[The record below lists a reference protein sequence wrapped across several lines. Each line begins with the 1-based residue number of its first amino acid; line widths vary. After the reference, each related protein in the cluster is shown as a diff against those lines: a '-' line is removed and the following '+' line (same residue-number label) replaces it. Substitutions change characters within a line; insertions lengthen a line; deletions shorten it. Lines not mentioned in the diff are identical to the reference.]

1 MEPSSHRS
9 VQSLRI
15 SSLGYLFCNILAIP
29 SILIPSSDPTTDV
42 IACKI
47 ASLAPLLT
55 VVFVILCLPKF
66 P

>member
-9 VQSLRI
+9 VHCLRI
-15 SSLGYLFCNILAIP
+15 SSLGYLLCNILAIA
-29 SILIPSSDPTTDV
+29 SILIPSSEPPTDV